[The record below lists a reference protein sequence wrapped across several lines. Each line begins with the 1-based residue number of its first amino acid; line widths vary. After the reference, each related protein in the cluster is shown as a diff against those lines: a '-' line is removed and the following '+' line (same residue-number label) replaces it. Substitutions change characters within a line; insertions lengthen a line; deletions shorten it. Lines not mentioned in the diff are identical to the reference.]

1 MADIYIGN
9 VKGPQ
14 GDTGATGPQGAA
26 GAAATV
32 QVGTVSTTA
41 YGNPAQV
48 TNSGTEHA
56 AVLNFTIP
64 QGAPGA
70 TVTQLDNLALNT
82 ITTSTDQYPQIQVG
96 DLGRVIFGKI
106 IKFFQDLVTSLAAKI
121 NYSDALTM
129 EEIEA
134 ASDLTDKVSA
144 AAASK
149 TLKESLSTNDYYK
162 ADGFTNSTSYGTVT
176 GMRIRSGKTVYL
188 SFEVTLTA
196 ALSSAALLTVPVG
209 YRPTIT
215 TGSMLAVYINTSN
228 AVYVYSRTL
237 QINTSGEVIQQI
249 SGTMPSG
256 AKLFGFFTYRTND
269 AEPS

>member
-26 GAAATV
+26 GNAATI

-48 TNSGTEHA
+48 NNSGTEHA
-56 AVLNFTIP
+56 AVLNFVIP

-106 IKFFQDLVTSLAAKI
+106 IKFFQDLVTGLAAKV

-134 ASDLTDKVSA
+134 SSDLTDKVSA

-149 TLKESLSTNDYYK
+149 SLKDALSQVGGSSRSSGTQKSLTASTETEV
-162 ADGFTNSTSYGTVT
+162 ASVLCEV
-176 GMRIRSGKTVYL
+176 SGKYIIHFSANL
-188 SFEVTLTA
+188 AEVNAGL
-196 ALSSAALLTVPVG
+196 
-209 YRPTIT
+209 R
-215 TGSMLAVYINTSN
+215 VYINNSVFIKSFST
-228 AVYVYSRTL
+228 
-237 QINTSGEVIQQI
+237 
-249 SGTMPSG
+249 
-256 AKLFGFFTYRTND
+256 AKTKSLFGYTNLSAGDIVKASIVPDNNMTYYADGQGNELLIILIQET
-269 AEPS
+269 

>member
-26 GAAATV
+26 GDAATI

-48 TNSGTEHA
+48 VNSGTEHA

-106 IKFFQDLVTSLAAKI
+106 IKFFQDLVTGLAAKV
-121 NYSDALTM
+121 NYSDALTL

-134 ASDLTDKVSA
+134 SSDLTDKVSA

-149 TLKESLSTNDYYK
+149 SLKDALTYKLAYDGTDITTKTLPTGWSEALVWVSISASSNVSYSFHVLAAVPMTQVIGYQM
-162 ADGFTNSTSYGTVT
+162 AQAGFTYAQITSSATTISFDDGMYQNTSYTPK
-176 GMRIRSGKTVYL
+176 RW
-188 SFEVTLTA
+188 
-196 ALSSAALLTVPVG
+196 
-209 YRPTIT
+209 
-215 TGSMLAVYINTSN
+215 
-228 AVYVYSRTL
+228 
-237 QINTSGEVIQQI
+237 VIWY
-249 SGTMPSG
+249 
-256 AKLFGFFTYRTND
+256 K
-269 AEPS
+269 

>member
-26 GAAATV
+26 GDAATI

-48 TNSGTEHA
+48 SNSGTEHE
-56 AVLNFTIP
+56 AVFNFVIP

-106 IKFFQDLVTSLAAKI
+106 IKFFQDLVTGLAAKV
-121 NYSDALTM
+121 NYSDALTL

-149 TLKESLSTNDYYK
+149 SLKD
-162 ADGFTNSTSYGTVT
+162 
-176 GMRIRSGKTVYL
+176 
-188 SFEVTLTA
+188 
-196 ALSSAALLTVPVG
+196 ALSNWVRLETTSTPNVELAANQVRWITLTVPSTAG
-209 YRPTIT
+209 YTWYLVSANTNSGSSGIMGINIVNADTAMVRSFSTQAQTIT
-215 TGSMLAVYINTSN
+215 INGNWIGIKNS
-228 AVYVYSRTL
+228 V
-237 QINTSGEVIQQI
+237 
-249 SGTMPSG
+249 
-256 AKLFGFFTYRTND
+256 
-269 AEPS
+269 

>member
-26 GAAATV
+26 GDAATI

-48 TNSGTEHA
+48 SNSGTEHA
-56 AVLNFTIP
+56 AVFNFVIP

-106 IKFFQDLVTSLAAKI
+106 IKFFQDLVTGLAAKV

-134 ASDLTDKVSA
+134 SSDLTDKVSA

-149 TLKESLSTNDYYK
+149 SLKDALTNLGTYKRKAYNYTYSLAAGGSLSITTTDFGYTPISGYEPIAYIYMNASSTSNEVLIKYFSLPNYSSTMLTIK
-162 ADGFTNSTSYGTVT
+162 NVLNGAVNNSTATVA
-176 GMRIRSGKTVYL
+176 IL
-188 SFEVTLTA
+188 FA
-196 ALSSAALLTVPVG
+196 PVS
-209 YRPTIT
+209 IT
-215 TGSMLAVYINTSN
+215 N
-228 AVYVYSRTL
+228 A
-237 QINTSGEVIQQI
+237 
-249 SGTMPSG
+249 
-256 AKLFGFFTYRTND
+256 
-269 AEPS
+269 

>member
-26 GAAATV
+26 GDAATV
-32 QVGTVSTTA
+32 RVGTVSTTA

-48 TNSGTEHA
+48 VNSGTEHA
-56 AVLNFTIP
+56 AILNFTIP

-96 DLGRVIFGKI
+96 DTGRTIFGKI
-106 IKFFQDLVTSLAAKI
+106 IKFFQDLVSALAEKI

-134 ASDLTDKVSA
+134 ASDLTNKV
-144 AAASK
+144 AAASAAD
-149 TLKESLSTNDYYK
+149 TLKESLSTSSYS
-162 ADGFTNSTSYGTVT
+162 GQIVWNSAYTWDNFHYCEAH
-176 GMRIRSGKTVYL
+176 RSGKIMYLQVRAYKTSTPIPPGTSILTLPESMRPRENTSTLIHNSLYGSETNSIFGVGGWTLKTDGTVVNNIGGNPAYSCVA
-188 SFEVTLTA
+188 SF
-196 ALSSAALLTVPVG
+196 
-209 YRPTIT
+209 
-215 TGSMLAVYINTSN
+215 VYI
-228 AVYVYSRTL
+228 L
-237 QINTSGEVIQQI
+237 
-249 SGTMPSG
+249 P
-256 AKLFGFFTYRTND
+256 
-269 AEPS
+269 

>member
-1 MADIYIGN
+1 MAEIYIGN

-26 GAAATV
+26 GDAATI

-48 TNSGTEHA
+48 SNSGTEHE
-56 AVLNFTIP
+56 AVLNFVIP

-106 IKFFQDLVTSLAAKI
+106 IKFFQDLVTGLAAKV

-134 ASDLTDKVSA
+134 ASDLTNKV
-144 AAASK
+144 AAASAAD
-149 TLKESLSTNDYYK
+149 TLKESLTNITEGQFNLSVATSSNSSWYEQIGRLVIIHFYFTPTVDIAQWAIFADLPVK
-162 ADGFTNSTSYGTVT
+162 AHVIGSNVVVRGSIAGASNRMGIPIHATEDNVRCAVPMPANTLYAGEL
-176 GMRIRSGKTVYL
+176 VYF
-188 SFEVTLTA
+188 SK
-196 ALSSAALLTVPVG
+196 S
-209 YRPTIT
+209 
-215 TGSMLAVYINTSN
+215 
-228 AVYVYSRTL
+228 
-237 QINTSGEVIQQI
+237 
-249 SGTMPSG
+249 
-256 AKLFGFFTYRTND
+256 
-269 AEPS
+269 

>member
-26 GAAATV
+26 GDAATI

-48 TNSGTEHA
+48 SNSGTEHE
-56 AVLNFTIP
+56 AVFNFVIP

-106 IKFFQDLVTSLAAKI
+106 IKFFQDLVTGLAAKV

-134 ASDLTDKVSA
+134 SSDLTDKVSA

-149 TLKESLSTNDYYK
+149 SLKDALSTLDAEISDITAIDRGYFN
-162 ADGFTNSTSYGTVT
+162 FSSYGLNDAIA
-176 GMRIRSGKTVYL
+176 R
-188 SFEVTLTA
+188 A
-196 ALSSAALLTVPVG
+196 AATWSDG
-209 YRPTIT
+209 YYW
-215 TGSMLAVYINTSN
+215 GNM
-228 AVYVYSRTL
+228 
-237 QINTSGEVIQQI
+237 QI
-249 SGTMPSG
+249 SGGSYEIMAHRYSWGLSGIALAYGSGTAYRFYCGTASGSTPSVV
-256 AKLFGFFTYRTND
+256 AI
-269 AEPS
+269 

>member
-14 GDTGATGPQGAA
+14 GVTGATGPQGAA
-26 GAAATV
+26 GDAATI

-56 AVLNFTIP
+56 AVFNFTIP

-82 ITTSTDQYPQIQVG
+82 ITTSTDRYPQIQVG
-96 DLGRVIFGKI
+96 DIGRVIFGKI
-106 IKFFQDLVTSLAAKI
+106 IKFFQDLVTGLAAKV

-149 TLKESLSTNDYYK
+149 SLKDALPQYKTLHGGSSITIDYTGYTMIAVIGQYAGNGFIVTAYGSNAPMFLVNTTNVIT
-162 ADGFTNSTSYGTVT
+162 ATNSNSVLTLSNSST
-176 GMRIRSGKTVYL
+176 GGFRCGI
-188 SFEVTLTA
+188 
-196 ALSSAALLTVPVG
+196 LLF
-209 YRPTIT
+209 
-215 TGSMLAVYINTSN
+215 
-228 AVYVYSRTL
+228 
-237 QINTSGEVIQQI
+237 
-249 SGTMPSG
+249 
-256 AKLFGFFTYRTND
+256 K
-269 AEPS
+269 

>member
-26 GAAATV
+26 GDAATI

-48 TNSGTEHA
+48 NNSGTEHE
-56 AVLNFTIP
+56 AVLNFVIP

-106 IKFFQDLVTSLAAKI
+106 IKFFQDLVTGLAAKV
-121 NYSDALTM
+121 NYSDALTL

-134 ASDLTDKVSA
+134 SSDLTDKVSA

-149 TLKESLSTNDYYK
+149 SLKDALSTKIQVGYD
-162 ADGFTNSTSYGTVT
+162 TT
-176 GMRIRSGKTVYL
+176 GIY
-188 SFEVTLTA
+188 A
-196 ALSSAALLTVPVG
+196 HSSANGAVLRWLQSNNTFYEIRLLRNGTFQLVYYDNGTWTPIWTATF
-209 YRPTIT
+209 PT
-215 TGSMLAVYINTSN
+215 S
-228 AVYVYSRTL
+228 
-237 QINTSGEVIQQI
+237 
-249 SGTMPSG
+249 
-256 AKLFGFFTYRTND
+256 
-269 AEPS
+269 

>member
-26 GAAATV
+26 GDAATV
-32 QVGTVSTTA
+32 NVGTVSTTA

-48 TNSGTEHA
+48 VNSGTEHA

-106 IKFFQDLVTSLAAKI
+106 IKFFQDLVTGLAAKV
-121 NYSDALTM
+121 NYSDAFTM

-149 TLKESLSTNDYYK
+149 TLKESLSTI
-162 ADGFTNSTSYGTVT
+162 GTVYTSNVIYQSSLSAGANTLICKVDDVPKGTYIAVATVRLNTAAT
-176 GMRIRSGKTVYL
+176 GNQWFTSDDNYINGL
-188 SFEVTLTA
+188 SNNPYAYEGMTNVLILTA
-196 ALSSAALLTVPVG
+196 SSQNVG
-209 YRPTIT
+209 YGI
-215 TGSMLAVYINTSN
+215 AVSASNTVRS
-228 AVYVYSRTL
+228 VR
-237 QINTSGEVIQQI
+237 I
-249 SGTMPSG
+249 
-256 AKLFGFFTYRTND
+256 KLIRI
-269 AEPS
+269 A

>member
-26 GAAATV
+26 GDAATI

-48 TNSGTEHA
+48 SNSGTEHE
-56 AVLNFTIP
+56 AVFNFVIP

-106 IKFFQDLVTSLAAKI
+106 IKFFQDLVTGLAAKV

-134 ASDLTDKVSA
+134 SSDLTDKVSA

-149 TLKESLSTNDYYK
+149 SLKDALSTKIAFDS
-162 ADGFTNSTSYGTVT
+162 AATSTQSVPANSTLSFSITAPSNANYTWYPMTAYVSSAYCGI
-176 GMRIRSGKTVYL
+176 MEIRSSSVLVRNFT
-188 SFEVTLTA
+188 
-196 ALSSAALLTVPVG
+196 SSAV
-209 YRPTIT
+209 
-215 TGSMLAVYINTSN
+215 N
-228 AVYVYSRTL
+228 ANIRVTWIGV
-237 QINTSGEVIQQI
+237 
-249 SGTMPSG
+249 
-256 AKLFGFFTYRTND
+256 K
-269 AEPS
+269 

>member
-26 GAAATV
+26 GDAATI

-48 TNSGTEHA
+48 SNSGTEHA
-56 AVLNFTIP
+56 AVLNFVIP

-106 IKFFQDLVTSLAAKI
+106 IKFFQDLVTGLAAKV

-134 ASDLTDKVSA
+134 SSDLTDKVSA

-149 TLKESLSTNDYYK
+149 SLKD
-162 ADGFTNSTSYGTVT
+162 
-176 GMRIRSGKTVYL
+176 
-188 SFEVTLTA
+188 
-196 ALSSAALLTVPVG
+196 ALSSFKCLAAESVTISTTATTRTLPATSVCMVLLVSGDNSVVSGLWFFRVG
-209 YRPTIT
+209 TASLQMFEIKKGSETAISTSGLTFSIT
-215 TGSMLAVYINTSN
+215 KATS
-228 AVYVYSRTL
+228 SRTSTL
-237 QINTSGEVIQQI
+237 MIYQLSNVI
-249 SGTMPSG
+249 
-256 AKLFGFFTYRTND
+256 
-269 AEPS
+269 

>member
-26 GAAATV
+26 GNAATI

-48 TNSGTEHA
+48 SNSGTEHE
-56 AVLNFTIP
+56 AVFNFVIP

-82 ITTSTDQYPQIQVG
+82 ITTATDQYPQIQVG

-106 IKFFQDLVTSLAAKI
+106 IKFFQDLVTGLAAKV
-121 NYSDALTM
+121 NYSDALTL

-149 TLKESLSTNDYYK
+149 SLKDALTIKADTIGLEAGRISKFGDTDPTLYVVWQISSTNIYQV
-162 ADGFTNSTSYGTVT
+162 A
-176 GMRIRSGKTVYL
+176 IQ
-188 SFEVTLTA
+188 
-196 ALSSAALLTVPVG
+196 
-209 YRPTIT
+209 TIT
-215 TGSMLAVYINTSN
+215 TGKII
-228 AVYVYSRTL
+228 L
-237 QINTSGEVIQQI
+237 QHYDGSTWTTIWI
-249 SGTMPSG
+249 
-256 AKLFGFFTYRTND
+256 K
-269 AEPS
+269 

>member
-106 IKFFQDLVTSLAAKI
+106 IKFFQDLVTGLAAKI

-149 TLKESLSTNDYYK
+149 TLKESLSNSLVFAQNAKCVEFLVSSNNWCSIRIYTDY
-162 ADGFTNSTSYGTVT
+162 THQN
-176 GMRIRSGKTVYL
+176 
-188 SFEVTLTA
+188 
-196 ALSSAALLTVPVG
+196 G
-209 YRPTIT
+209 YSIDLAE
-215 TGSMLAVYINTSN
+215 TGSFSLFKWVN
-228 AVYVYSRTL
+228 
-237 QINTSGEVIQQI
+237 
-249 SGTMPSG
+249 GT
-256 AKLFGFFTYRTND
+256 ATKLWQK
-269 AEPS
+269 

>member
-26 GAAATV
+26 GDAATV
-32 QVGTVSTTA
+32 NVGTVSTTA

-48 TNSGTEHA
+48 VNAGTEHA

-82 ITTSTDQYPQIQVG
+82 ITTATDQYPQIQVG

-106 IKFFQDLVTSLAAKI
+106 IKFFQDLVTGLAAKV

-134 ASDLTDKVSA
+134 SSDLTDKVSA

-149 TLKESLSTNDYYK
+149 SLKESLSTSTASRIYYK
-162 ADGFTNSTSYGTVT
+162 GWSSGTASWQSETADIDVSQYKKILLIAMNIGATESSCIYNVEDLKVMSNLALKQSAYYDASTIAIGMIQIIDVANTTLRVTNTCKSNTLPCNV
-176 GMRIRSGKTVYL
+176 TVYGL
-188 SFEVTLTA
+188 
-196 ALSSAALLTVPVG
+196 
-209 YRPTIT
+209 
-215 TGSMLAVYINTSN
+215 
-228 AVYVYSRTL
+228 
-237 QINTSGEVIQQI
+237 
-249 SGTMPSG
+249 
-256 AKLFGFFTYRTND
+256 K
-269 AEPS
+269 

>member
-9 VKGPQ
+9 IKGPQ

-26 GAAATV
+26 GDAATI

-48 TNSGTEHA
+48 SNSGTEHE
-56 AVLNFTIP
+56 AVFNFVIP

-106 IKFFQDLVTSLAAKI
+106 IKFFQDLVTGLAAKV

-134 ASDLTDKVSA
+134 SSDLTDKVSA

-149 TLKESLSTNDYYK
+149 SLKDALTPM
-162 ADGFTNSTSYGTVT
+162 TNSTGHVSIFDGTYASFTLDGTNYSNADV
-176 GMRIRSGKTVYL
+176 RICGLRYESADGLNVLSIGKMI
-188 SFEVTLTA
+188 S
-196 ALSSAALLTVPVG
+196 
-209 YRPTIT
+209 
-215 TGSMLAVYINTSN
+215 TSN
-228 AVYVYSRTL
+228 GNLWKYVEG
-237 QINTSGEVIQQI
+237 NNV
-249 SGTMPSG
+249 SG
-256 AKLFGFFTYRTND
+256 ALFVTYKRNGTW
-269 AEPS
+269 SSTGWHVIGG

>member
-14 GDTGATGPQGAA
+14 GDTGATGPQGAP
-26 GAAATV
+26 GNAATI
-32 QVGTVSTTA
+32 QIGSVSTTA

-48 TNSGTEHA
+48 VNSGTEHA

-70 TVTQLDNLALNT
+70 TVTQLDNLTLNT

-106 IKFFQDLVTSLAAKI
+106 IKFFQDLVTGLAAKV

-134 ASDLTDKVSA
+134 ASDLTNKVSA

-149 TLKESLSTNDYYK
+149 SLKESLSTSKTVIVANKLWLESCGNIKILHAVNYNPSAAETDL
-162 ADGFTNSTSYGTVT
+162 TSYISANEAPTYAVVRTVVYTANKNIYLCDLTTTRFLRFWDGTAAVT
-176 GMRIRSGKTVYL
+176 PANA
-188 SFEVTLTA
+188 SFTLTW
-196 ALSSAALLTVPVG
+196 LVT
-209 YRPTIT
+209 
-215 TGSMLAVYINTSN
+215 
-228 AVYVYSRTL
+228 
-237 QINTSGEVIQQI
+237 
-249 SGTMPSG
+249 
-256 AKLFGFFTYRTND
+256 
-269 AEPS
+269 

>member
-26 GAAATV
+26 GDAATI

-48 TNSGTEHA
+48 NNSGTEHA
-56 AVLNFTIP
+56 AVLNFVIP

-106 IKFFQDLVTSLAAKI
+106 IKFFQDLVTGLAAKV

-134 ASDLTDKVSA
+134 SSDLTDKVSA

-149 TLKESLSTNDYYK
+149 SLKESLTNAK
-162 ADGFTNSTSYGTVT
+162 LTRAELWSGTASFGTS
-176 GMRIRSGKTVYL
+176 KTISNVDLGNYIFL
-188 SFEVTLTA
+188 EI
-196 ALSSAALLTVPVG
+196 LLYVG
-209 YRPTIT
+209 S
-215 TGSMLAVYINTSN
+215 TGSSTRRSVIVDKTFINLAVYYPVVGLT
-228 AVYVYSRTL
+228 
-237 QINTSGEVIQQI
+237 
-249 SGTMPSG
+249 PSTFQWIRLTDYTDN
-256 AKLFGFFTYRTND
+256 KLTFQASESMGIY
-269 AEPS
+269 AIYGLKI

>member
-26 GAAATV
+26 GDAATI

-48 TNSGTEHA
+48 VNSGTEHA
-56 AVLNFTIP
+56 AVFNFTIP

-106 IKFFQDLVTSLAAKI
+106 IKFFQDLVTGLAAKV

-134 ASDLTDKVSA
+134 SSDLTDKVSA

-149 TLKESLSTNDYYK
+149 TLKESLPYFTSFEKMSFSVPMDATITPFTAPQDGYYSLT
-162 ADGFTNSTSYGTVT
+162 AINHATTGVCFAYILSDTNSSIYIQASHIVT
-176 GMRIRSGKTVYL
+176 GNYIRTSTGFVALKAGATVYL
-188 SFEVTLTA
+188 RA
-196 ALSSAALLTVPVG
+196 NA
-209 YRPTIT
+209 
-215 TGSMLAVYINTSN
+215 TGEA
-228 AVYVYSRTL
+228 YVVR
-237 QINTSGEVIQQI
+237 GV
-249 SGTMPSG
+249 
-256 AKLFGFFTYRTND
+256 K
-269 AEPS
+269 

>member
-1 MADIYIGN
+1 MAEIYIGN

-26 GAAATV
+26 GDAATI

-48 TNSGTEHA
+48 NNSGTEHA
-56 AVLNFTIP
+56 AVLNFVIP

-106 IKFFQDLVTSLAAKI
+106 IKFFQDLVTGLAAKV
-121 NYSDALTM
+121 NYSDALTL

-134 ASDLTDKVSA
+134 SSDLTDKVSA

-149 TLKESLSTNDYYK
+149 SLKDALTTLTDRISISAASNGGSWSGTLPDTRHRILVTGHTGYSGLCGIYFLYQSNIVMPIVPASALSVTIPSGRLLTITN
-162 ADGFTNSTSYGTVT
+162 NSSGSTGGTVN
-176 GMRIRSGKTVYL
+176 G
-188 SFEVTLTA
+188 
-196 ALSSAALLTVPVG
+196 
-209 YRPTIT
+209 
-215 TGSMLAVYINTSN
+215 
-228 AVYVYSRTL
+228 
-237 QINTSGEVIQQI
+237 VII
-249 SGTMPSG
+249 
-256 AKLFGFFTYRTND
+256 
-269 AEPS
+269 

>member
-26 GAAATV
+26 GDAATI

-48 TNSGTEHA
+48 NNSGTEHE
-56 AVLNFTIP
+56 AVLNFVIP

-106 IKFFQDLVTSLAAKI
+106 IKFFQDLVTGLAAKV
-121 NYSDALTM
+121 NYSDALTL

-134 ASDLTDKVSA
+134 SSDLTDKVSA

-149 TLKESLSTNDYYK
+149 SLKDALTITSGSIKLSAFPNFSSGTGFWWKFGKVVFFNVVGVVFSNQSSSMVSHLTSLS
-162 ADGFTNSTSYGTVT
+162 
-176 GMRIRSGKTVYL
+176 
-188 SFEVTLTA
+188 
-196 ALSSAALLTVPVG
+196 ALEMPVG
-209 YRPTIT
+209 VATNFDYQCGSGNTQMAELYLYPTNNFDIRT
-215 TGSMLAVYINTSN
+215 YSTGSVY
-228 AVYVYSRTL
+228 
-237 QINTSGEVIQQI
+237 GC
-249 SGTMPSG
+249 
-256 AKLFGFFTYRTND
+256 GFYIVN
-269 AEPS
+269 

>member
-14 GDTGATGPQGAA
+14 GDTGATGPQGAP
-26 GAAATV
+26 GNAATV
-32 QVGTVSTTA
+32 NVGTVSTTA

-48 TNSGTEHA
+48 VNSGTEHA

-70 TVTQLDNLALNT
+70 TVTQLDNLTLNT

-106 IKFFQDLVTSLAAKI
+106 IKFFQDLVTGLAAKV

-134 ASDLTDKVSA
+134 SSDLTDKVSA

-149 TLKESLSTNDYYK
+149 SLKESLSNY
-162 ADGFTNSTSYGTVT
+162 
-176 GMRIRSGKTVYL
+176 RSWKSLG
-188 SFEVTLTA
+188 
-196 ALSSAALLTVPVG
+196 
-209 YRPTIT
+209 
-215 TGSMLAVYINTSN
+215 
-228 AVYVYSRTL
+228 
-237 QINTSGEVIQQI
+237 NTSGIQTMSITLPDDCQDIYVITNVTGTNFI
-249 SGTMPSG
+249 SQSLCYYDLTTTIRTFSNGYYRNASENCAVQWSISRTSVGLGLAYMNGTNYGTS
-256 AKLFGFFTYRTND
+256 ATSYWFYR
-269 AEPS
+269 

>member
-26 GAAATV
+26 GDAATV

-48 TNSGTEHA
+48 VNSGTEHA
-56 AVLNFTIP
+56 AILNFTIP

-106 IKFFQDLVTSLAAKI
+106 IKFFQDLVSALAEKI

-149 TLKESLSTNDYYK
+149 NLKESLSNSYVTRVQVWSGTASFGTSKTISHVDLQNYK
-162 ADGFTNSTSYGTVT
+162 
-176 GMRIRSGKTVYL
+176 ILEVYL
-188 SFEVTLTA
+188 YVGSVG
-196 ALSSAALLTVPVG
+196 SSNRRVIFIDRTD
-209 YRPTIT
+209 ID
-215 TGSMLAVYINTSN
+215 LAVYYPTIAAGASGFAWFRPIEYTNNQFTYQASESMG
-228 AVYVYSRTL
+228 VYS
-237 QINTSGEVIQQI
+237 I
-249 SGTMPSG
+249 
-256 AKLFGFFTYRTND
+256 FGLK
-269 AEPS
+269 

>member
-26 GAAATV
+26 GDAATI

-48 TNSGTEHA
+48 NNSGTEHA
-56 AVLNFTIP
+56 AVLNFVIP

-106 IKFFQDLVTSLAAKI
+106 IKFFQDLVTGLAAKV
-121 NYSDALTM
+121 NYSDALTL

-134 ASDLTDKVSA
+134 SSDLTDKVSA

-149 TLKESLSTNDYYK
+149 SLKDALTRTTALNVYGGGVLERCSNVRVLTYANQSWNPSGTALAASDRPH
-162 ADGFTNSTSYGTVT
+162 FSSQVWGTVT
-176 GMRIRSGKTVYL
+176 
-188 SFEVTLTA
+188 
-196 ALSSAALLTVPVG
+196 VG
-209 YRPTIT
+209 
-215 TGSMLAVYINTSN
+215 SDTSN
-228 AVYVYSRTL
+228 SYRIKVSNTGVVVL
-237 QINTSGEVIQQI
+237 QKNGSDLSATTSDVRGQVVWIV
-249 SGTMPSG
+249 
-256 AKLFGFFTYRTND
+256 
-269 AEPS
+269 

>member
-9 VKGPQ
+9 IKGPQ

-26 GAAATV
+26 GDAATI

-48 TNSGTEHA
+48 NNSGTEHA
-56 AVLNFTIP
+56 AVFNFVIP
-64 QGAPGA
+64 QGAPGV

-96 DLGRVIFGKI
+96 DIGRVIFGKI
-106 IKFFQDLVTSLAAKI
+106 IKFFQDLVTGLAAKV

-134 ASDLTDKVSA
+134 SSDLTDKVSA

-149 TLKESLSTNDYYK
+149 SLKD
-162 ADGFTNSTSYGTVT
+162 
-176 GMRIRSGKTVYL
+176 
-188 SFEVTLTA
+188 
-196 ALSSAALLTVPVG
+196 ALSSFALTDSRDMSADTTRGLNSESGYGDVTLSKGFYLLISETSVG
-209 YRPTIT
+209 ANYSGRTFARFKGSDVYGLNTFMPPTINGYGYMQIIQFINVT
-215 TGSMLAVYINTSN
+215 TSATVGRYYFDTVQTASNHLWRVY
-228 AVYVYSRTL
+228 
-237 QINTSGEVIQQI
+237 
-249 SGTMPSG
+249 
-256 AKLFGFFTYRTND
+256 KLFG
-269 AEPS
+269 

>member
-26 GAAATV
+26 GDAATI

-48 TNSGTEHA
+48 SNSGTEHE
-56 AVLNFTIP
+56 AVFNFVIP

-106 IKFFQDLVTSLAAKI
+106 IKFFQDLVTGLAAKV

-134 ASDLTDKVSA
+134 SSDLTDKVSA

-149 TLKESLSTNDYYK
+149 SLKDALSTKSDWYYLLSNVTATTTASTHTLNNSRKLSDYRYLMFIMLDNSS
-162 ADGFTNSTSYGTVT
+162 APLARCTMFLPRELYTNIT
-176 GMRIRSGKTVYL
+176 G
-188 SFEVTLTA
+188 VTLSQVNSANQQFWIDIKRVSDTQ
-196 ALSSAALLTVPVG
+196 LSIQSSSIANGYKVHVFGLYPV
-209 YRPTIT
+209 
-215 TGSMLAVYINTSN
+215 
-228 AVYVYSRTL
+228 
-237 QINTSGEVIQQI
+237 
-249 SGTMPSG
+249 
-256 AKLFGFFTYRTND
+256 D
-269 AEPS
+269 

>member
-48 TNSGTEHA
+48 VNSGTEHA

-106 IKFFQDLVTSLAAKI
+106 IKFFQDLVTGLAAKV

-149 TLKESLSTNDYYK
+149 TLKESLSNMTYESNASGININVY
-162 ADGFTNSTSYGTVT
+162 TSQVT
-176 GMRIRSGKTVYL
+176 SIVARVSKIPELKIVHLELALNYAISIPANT
-188 SFEVTLTA
+188 SFV
-196 ALSSAALLTVPVG
+196 LLPDG
-209 YRPTIT
+209 YRPKENWSIPCMLTNASSSTPFMAAAFLRTDGNIT
-215 TGSMLAVYINTSN
+215 QGATGQMRNFMVDVWY
-228 AVYVYSRTL
+228 
-237 QINTSGEVIQQI
+237 
-249 SGTMPSG
+249 P
-256 AKLFGFFTYRTND
+256 TN
-269 AEPS
+269 

>member
-26 GAAATV
+26 GNAATI

-48 TNSGTEHA
+48 NNSGTEHA
-56 AVLNFTIP
+56 AVLNFVIP

-106 IKFFQDLVTSLAAKI
+106 IKFFQDLVTGLAAKV

-134 ASDLTDKVSA
+134 SSDLTDKVSA

-149 TLKESLSTNDYYK
+149 SLKDALSTK
-162 ADGFTNSTSYGTVT
+162 LTGITKLEAFTIHISGQIQSGVAEMTFTFDSALSGSPRCIFCAMPQTSTIFVSA
-176 GMRIRSGKTVYL
+176 YL
-188 SFEVTLTA
+188 LTA
-196 ALSSAALLTVPVG
+196 SGGKIRFYNSGTTYTASGLVITGIALL
-209 YRPTIT
+209 
-215 TGSMLAVYINTSN
+215 
-228 AVYVYSRTL
+228 
-237 QINTSGEVIQQI
+237 
-249 SGTMPSG
+249 
-256 AKLFGFFTYRTND
+256 
-269 AEPS
+269 

>member
-32 QVGTVSTTA
+32 QVGAVSTTA

-106 IKFFQDLVTSLAAKI
+106 IKFFQDLVTGLAAKI

-149 TLKESLSTNDYYK
+149 TLKESLSTLQ
-162 ADGFTNSTSYGTVT
+162 TVT
-176 GMRIRSGKTVYL
+176 NTSITGSGYGDIYFWKVGRLVYFYYGLGSSTLDSGIHTIGTIPEAYRPITTVCYDIWANGAAN
-188 SFEVTLTA
+188 EANIAITTNGAVQVRTLTA
-196 ALSSAALLTVPVG
+196 
-209 YRPTIT
+209 IT
-215 TGSMLAVYINTSN
+215 YMQGSGCYITAS
-228 AVYVYSRTL
+228 
-237 QINTSGEVIQQI
+237 
-249 SGTMPSG
+249 
-256 AKLFGFFTYRTND
+256 
-269 AEPS
+269 

>member
-26 GAAATV
+26 GDAATI

-48 TNSGTEHA
+48 NNSGTEHA
-56 AVLNFTIP
+56 AVLNFVIP

-96 DLGRVIFGKI
+96 DIGRVIFGKI
-106 IKFFQDLVTSLAAKI
+106 IKFFQDLVTGLAAKV
-121 NYSDALTM
+121 NYSDALTL

-134 ASDLTDKVSA
+134 SSDLTDKVSA

-149 TLKESLSTNDYYK
+149 SLKDALSTLEGQMLVKSTAAKSK
-162 ADGFTNSTSYGTVT
+162 ALGTVT
-176 GMRIRSGKTVYL
+176 AGTGYIIDTLENITPSGHSYT
-188 SFEVTLTA
+188 
-196 ALSSAALLTVPVG
+196 
-209 YRPTIT
+209 
-215 TGSMLAVYINTSN
+215 N
-228 AVYVYSRTL
+228 AVKINAGGSSTIDNGTFNVLGTTLYYTPTTSQASFTVVYAVLYV
-237 QINTSGEVIQQI
+237 
-249 SGTMPSG
+249 
-256 AKLFGFFTYRTND
+256 
-269 AEPS
+269 

>member
-26 GAAATV
+26 GDAATIN
-32 QVGTVSTTA
+32 VGTVSTTA

-48 TNSGTEHA
+48 VNSGTEHA

-106 IKFFQDLVTSLAAKI
+106 IKFFQDLVTGLAAKV

-149 TLKESLSTNDYYK
+149 SLKDALSPLQTLSAPFSGTTDANGNVQLNAAAVNVKWITP
-162 ADGFTNSTSYGTVT
+162 ASTSPYVMVPFISSSNGRTFAHV
-176 GMRIRSGKTVYL
+176 S
-188 SFEVTLTA
+188 SFQNGVITNTA
-196 ALSSAALLTVPVG
+196 V
-209 YRPTIT
+209 
-215 TGSMLAVYINTSN
+215 
-228 AVYVYSRTL
+228 
-237 QINTSGEVIQQI
+237 
-249 SGTMPSG
+249 SGTYHYSVG
-256 AKLFGFFTYRTND
+256 
-269 AEPS
+269 

>member
-26 GAAATV
+26 GDAATI

-56 AVLNFTIP
+56 AVFNFTIP

-96 DLGRVIFGKI
+96 DIGRVIFGKI
-106 IKFFQDLVTSLAAKI
+106 IKFFQDLVTGLAAKV

-149 TLKESLSTNDYYK
+149 TLKDALTSLVKTATYTGTTDGSGRLASTGIPLSRKIISAYCGVSWEAMPYQAANNTW
-162 ADGFTNSTSYGTVT
+162 GFRITSTAQSAFNVVPNTSVTVT
-176 GMRIRSGKTVYL
+176 Y
-188 SFEVTLTA
+188 
-196 ALSSAALLTVPVG
+196 
-209 YRPTIT
+209 Y
-215 TGSMLAVYINTSN
+215 YIET
-228 AVYVYSRTL
+228 
-237 QINTSGEVIQQI
+237 
-249 SGTMPSG
+249 
-256 AKLFGFFTYRTND
+256 
-269 AEPS
+269 

>member
-48 TNSGTEHA
+48 VNSGTEHA

-106 IKFFQDLVTSLAAKI
+106 IKFFQDLVTGLAAKV

-149 TLKESLSTNDYYK
+149 SLKESLT
-162 ADGFTNSTSYGTVT
+162 
-176 GMRIRSGKTVYL
+176 
-188 SFEVTLTA
+188 TLTDRI
-196 ALSSAALLTVPVG
+196 SVSAASNGGTWSGTLPDTRHRILVMGHTGYSNLCGIYLL
-209 YRPTIT
+209 YQ
-215 TGSMLAVYINTSN
+215 SN
-228 AVYVYSRTL
+228 AVMPIVPAPSLSVTIPGGRLLT
-237 QINTSGEVIQQI
+237 ITNNS
-249 SGTMPSG
+249 SGTTGGTMNG
-256 AKLFGFFTYRTND
+256 VII
-269 AEPS
+269 